1 VADVATLVWSEDF
14 ESGSAG
20 TWFPGGSSGTITADT
35 TSPKVGAQSCK
46 IVGDP
51 AWGLKSQPA
60 SFIHVI
66 SFYIRMNTIPNGIE
80 LFSPMTAGMRFGI
93 DDTTKKFGII
103 FGTAQTFPFLSTVTP
118 VVGQWYRIEIRINA
132 SANPWVV
139 DWQIDGVPQT
149 QRTNAAAANN
159 SADIYVGH
167 ATGFVASVNLN
178 YDQIQYSQTAADY
191 PLSAVSIS
199 LTAPPATF
207 TARSVAPAIQFD
219 DIVVAPPPVFMASS
233 ANPSLFI
240 GVANTV
246 VAPPVTLTASAVAPT
261 PSVSVTITA
270 PPATFTSSSVAPG
283 ISRDWLI
290 TTPPATFTAKSVA
303 PPVSGSGNVVAPVAV
318 TTFTSV
324 APTPTVSLTRIA
336 PPATFT
342 ASSVAPILTQGRVVV
357 APVGIFTG
365 SSVAPTPILGM
376 LPAAAVWTAT
386 ALAPGFGMLVAPNA
400 ALVTYTSVAPAVT
413 FSDLVVAPPAVSTY
427 TAVSGALSL
436 GGSIAP
442 NAALVSFSAVVPI
455 LQASNTVV
463 APAAVFSSTTAPPVL
478 SGAGAVAVPPATWTA
493 TSVAPSVVFSTT
505 IVCIIPSLITN
516 GTFETDTSGWTGRGG
531 ATLTRDTSLFHGG
544 VASLRLDTTAQA
556 KDAFFG
562 NYPVVPG
569 NTYLVQGWVYI
580 TTGTIMTSYCDFKDS
595 GNNYVTTRNI
605 QNTSVV
611 GSWVQV
617 SARILIPPG
626 IFNMSTYF
634 QVNPVGGVGVLNIDD
649 VSCTLVPLSMAVMSP
664 GTGVT
669 IISTL
674 TGLCPNGDFET
685 NTTSWAVAG
694 AGSTITRDT
703 TQAAVGSASL
713 FCATDG
719 TIVTQGC
726 FYNSLTITPAYPAGM
741 KHRVSFWIKANTPGD
756 VGKQIGIYFRAWLG
770 GSINYTIN
778 PSLPPGTLFVL
789 PAAWTYMT
797 FEFAPTLAHDRAEA
811 LWRIPGSGVATSFN
825 LDGVVHDIVQL
836 SMTPVAP
843 VLSISTPVQATPA
856 LATYSSV
863 EPTFVAGQGATLT
876 PQAVILTAAG
886 VGPFIFLHSFYPSP
900 PALSTFTA
908 TAPGVTV
915 GSGASVVAP
924 AATASYAAAAPAV
937 AIPGGVTS
945 PPALLTM
952 SAPIPSL
959 SISQSVTVPV
969 GISTFSTVSPVINKE
984 TVVGAPVAA
993 WLATDSPPSVAMRLD
1008 APAGIITYTSTAPTG
1023 GVFQSAIVS
1032 PGQAIF
1038 RSVAPGISGVSV
1050 GTEFAYTQGS
1060 IWQHSMTS
1068 GDMEQSQTGRIVQTY
1083 ERL

>member
-159 SADIYVGH
+159 AADIYVGH
-167 ATGFVASVNLN
+167 ATGFVSSVNLN

-199 LTAPPATF
+199 LTAPPAAF

-219 DIVVAPPPVFMASS
+219 DIVVAPPPVFTASS

-246 VAPPVTLTASAVAPT
+246 VAPPATLTASAVAPT
-261 PSVSVTITA
+261 PSVSVTISA

-342 ASSVAPILTQGRVVV
+342 ASSVAPVLTQGRVVV
-357 APVGIFTG
+357 APVGVFTG
-365 SSVAPTPILGM
+365 SSVAPTLILGM
-376 LPAAAVWTAT
+376 SPAAAVWTAT
-386 ALAPGFGMLVAPNA
+386 ALAPGFGRLVAPNA

-413 FSDLVVAPPAVSTY
+413 FDDSVVAPPAVSTF

-436 GGSIAP
+436 GGSVAP
-442 NAALVSFSAVVPI
+442 AAALVSFSAVAPI

-463 APAAVFSSTTAPPVL
+463 APAAVFSATTAPPVL

-493 TSVAPSVVFSTT
+493 TAVSPSV
-505 IVCIIPSLITN
+505 I
-516 GTFETDTSGWTGRGG
+516 
-531 ATLTRDTSLFHGG
+531 
-544 VASLRLDTTAQA
+544 
-556 KDAFFG
+556 FG
-562 NYPVVPG
+562 NTVV
-569 NTYLVQGWVYI
+569 
-580 TTGTIMTSYCDFKDS
+580 
-595 GNNYVTTRNI
+595 
-605 QNTSVV
+605 SVI
-611 GSWVQV
+611 
-617 SARILIPPG
+617 A
-626 IFNMSTYF
+626 
-634 QVNPVGGVGVLNIDD
+634 VL
-649 VSCTLVPLSMAVMSP
+649 TMATMSP

-669 IISTL
+669 IICTL

-685 NTTSWAVAG
+685 NTSSWAVAG

-741 KHRVSFWIKANTPGD
+741 KHRVSFWIKAHTPGD

-789 PAAWTYMT
+789 PAVWTYMT

-836 SMTPVAP
+836 SMTPAPPIISVA
-843 VLSISTPVQATPA
+843 LAIQATSA
-856 LATYSSV
+856 SASYSSSD
-863 EPTFVAGQGATLT
+863 PTLLIGAGATLT
-876 PQAVILTAAG
+876 PQAAILTAAG

-900 PALSTFTA
+900 PALATFTA

-945 PPALLTM
+945 PSALLIM
-952 SAPIPSL
+952 SAPIPPL
-959 SISQSVTVPV
+959 SISESTTVPV
-969 GISTFSTVSPVINKE
+969 GTSTFSTVAPVISTV
-984 TVVGAPVAA
+984 TVVGAPAAA
-993 WLATDSPPSVAMRLD
+993 WNAVVSPPVIAVRLD
-1008 APAGIITYTSTAPTG
+1008 APAGITAYTSTAPTG
-1023 GVFQSAIVS
+1023 GVFQSVIVS
-1032 PGQAIF
+1032 AGMETF
-1038 RSVAPGISGVSV
+1038 LSVAPGISGVSV